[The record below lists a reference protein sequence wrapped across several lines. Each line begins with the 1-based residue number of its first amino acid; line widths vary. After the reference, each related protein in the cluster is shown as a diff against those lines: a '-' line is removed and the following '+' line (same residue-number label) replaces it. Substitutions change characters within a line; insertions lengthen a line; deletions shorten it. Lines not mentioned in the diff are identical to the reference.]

1 MRGLLNSVNG
11 SRHHGCMELINLA
24 NSGNITLQLLL

>member
-1 MRGLLNSVNG
+1 MRGLLNYVNG

-24 NSGNITLQLLL
+24 NSVIITL